1 MLPTARR
8 LKKAAADNPKKL
20 ASLID
25 LANLPSPLRDFLGK
39 SLCSRLTC
47 FIRVWSYIKTNNLQ
61 APSSIRSFNF
71 IELCCF
77 LWLFVRKSWCLCG
90 FCGGGWIGWLA
101 FVGRWCR
108 VRLMADCLIG
118 CSHLQVFFFF
128 FVRLRWLLLE
138 EVMYVEI
145 WYRMVFFNQFIVFC
159 YKFILFG

>member
-8 LKKAAADNPKKL
+8 LKKAAADSPKKL

-128 FVRLRWLLLE
+128 FCKIE
-138 EVMYVEI
+138 MAI
-145 WYRMVFFNQFIVFC
+145 T
-159 YKFILFG
+159 